1 MEQIQ
6 DDRTME
12 AAAAKRYMQELHA
25 RGVAY
30 SFQPLSH
37 GLVTVTTCGVGK
49 AMWNAYD
56 ALVATWKDFPPAV
69 AKSFTAEE
77 SAGIELDRR

>member
-1 MEQIQ
+1 
-6 DDRTME
+6 
-12 AAAAKRYMQELHA
+12 
-25 RGVAY
+25 
-30 SFQPLSH
+30 
-37 GLVTVTTCGVGK
+37 
-49 AMWNAYD
+49 MWNAYD